1 MCQQE
6 CLILLV
12 CYRYHTYKNCIVE
25 KYTNMTLFKI
35 VVIKEKGMLKLSG
48 SKVNI
53 AKQNIIL
60 YKISI
65 LETAFG
71 R

>member
-6 CLILLV
+6 YLILLV
-12 CYRYHTYKNCIVE
+12 SYRYHTYENCIVE
-25 KYTNMTLFKI
+25 KYINMTLFKI

-53 AKQNIIL
+53 AKQNIML
-60 YKISI
+60 Y
-65 LETAFG
+65 
-71 R
+71 

>member
-1 MCQQE
+1 
-6 CLILLV
+6 
-12 CYRYHTYKNCIVE
+12 
-25 KYTNMTLFKI
+25 MTLFKI
-35 VVIKEKGMLKLSG
+35 VVIKEKGILKLSG

-71 R
+71 RQEALEFQTYEEFLKLCEDTPLK

>member
-1 MCQQE
+1 
-6 CLILLV
+6 
-12 CYRYHTYKNCIVE
+12 
-25 KYTNMTLFKI
+25 MTLFKI

-60 YKISI
+60 YKISV